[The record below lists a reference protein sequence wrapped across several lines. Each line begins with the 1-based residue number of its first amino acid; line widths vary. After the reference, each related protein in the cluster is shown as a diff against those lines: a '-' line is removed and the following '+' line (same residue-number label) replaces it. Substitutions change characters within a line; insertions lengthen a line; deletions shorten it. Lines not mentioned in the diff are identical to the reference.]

1 MLTQKKQHHKIQLDL
16 LTQRLGVTMSALSL
30 GKGEKVL
37 GVKEGSEGCSLRQ
50 GSNLRDGEEEK
61 VMLWEKKMV

>member
-1 MLTQKKQHHKIQLDL
+1 M
-16 LTQRLGVTMSALSL
+16 TMSALSL

-61 VMLWEKKMV
+61 VMLWEKKNGLNKR

>member
-1 MLTQKKQHHKIQLDL
+1 M
-16 LTQRLGVTMSALSL
+16 TMSALSL

-61 VMLWEKKMV
+61 VMLWEKKKWFEQTLGVRLIQMS